1 MKPFSFFLIIKRV
14 YLEDYFNYIDHQF
27 YIKKFNYNSYLY
39 NHHFQMIDREGKREK
54 LLEGKNRERKLR
66 EKLEG
71 KNTDILNS
79 PRSEIISNVLAE
91 AINSPRNEI
100 IHSPRG
106 DQDHSPRGLTS
117 EKVFDFEEKLDVVE
131 NGANEFNSVFDENQK
146 GDDDDVA
153 DSSNEKVLFD
163 MQFCDVLYTVLDAVK
178 QQNPL
183 H

>member
-1 MKPFSFFLIIKRV
+1 MFLH
-14 YLEDYFNYIDHQF
+14 FAA
-27 YIKKFNYNSYLY
+27 IKKLYFTCIYLILNDHALFDFKIQFNE
-39 NHHFQMIDREGKREK
+39 FQMIDREGKREK

-71 KNTDILNS
+71 RNLEILNS
-79 PRSEIISNVLAE
+79 PRSEIINNVITE

-100 IHSPRG
+100 VQSPRGDRAHSPRG
-106 DQDHSPRGLTS
+106 DRMLSPRGEIS
-117 EKVFDFEEKLDVVE
+117 GEKVFNFEEKLDVVE

-146 GDDDDVA
+146 GEEDDVA
-153 DSSNEKVLFD
+153 EPSNEKVLFD

-178 QQNPL
+178 QQ